1 MKTGYPPQAKGS
13 LMMKTTSI
21 VIPLLFALAGAA
33 QAQMVSVQLKTAE
46 GADAGSVTVTESPA
60 GVLVH
65 VEAKGLTPG
74 WHAMHFHEKGDCS
87 DPKLANAGGHI
98 NMIDHKREHGLLAV
112 GGPDHGD
119 LPNLYVA
126 ADGTGKTEVFSPFVS
141 LRNGGGRPVLLDADG
156 SALIIHANP
165 DDYTTQPIGG
175 AGARVACAVL
185 K

>member
-1 MKTGYPPQAKGS
+1 MLKSTLAA
-13 LMMKTTSI
+13 L
-21 VIPLLFALAGAA
+21 PLLLALAGVAE
-33 QAQMVSVQLKTAE
+33 AQMVSVALKSAE
-46 GADAGSVTVTESPA
+46 GADAGSVTITESPA

-74 WHAMHFHEKGDCS
+74 WHAMHFHDKGDCA
-87 DPKLANAGGHI
+87 DAKLANAGAHI
-98 NMIDHKREHGLLAV
+98 NMVDHKRQHGLLAV

-126 ADGTGKTEVFSPFVS
+126 PDGTGRAEAFSTYVS

-175 AGARVACAVL
+175 AGGRVACAVL

>member
-1 MKTGYPPQAKGS
+1 MLKSVA
-13 LMMKTTSI
+13 I
-21 VIPLLFALAGAA
+21 AIPLIFVLAGAVD
-33 QAQMVSVQLKTAE
+33 AQMVSVALKTAE
-46 GADAGSVTVTESPA
+46 GNDAGSVTVTEAPG

-87 DPKLANAGGHI
+87 DPKLANAGAHI
-98 NMIDHKREHGLLAV
+98 NMVDHKRLHGLLAL

-119 LPNLYVA
+119 LTNLYVA
-126 ADGTGKTEVFSPFVS
+126 ADGTGKAEVFSPFVS

-175 AGARVACAVL
+175 AGARVACAVF

>member
-1 MKTGYPPQAKGS
+1 MLKSLAVVVPALLLSTGPAE
-13 LMMKTTSI
+13 
-21 VIPLLFALAGAA
+21 A
-33 QAQMVSVQLKTAE
+33 QNSMVSVALKTAA
-46 GADAGSVTVTESPA
+46 GADAGVVTVTDAPG
-60 GVLVH
+60 GVILH
-65 VEAKGLTPG
+65 VEAKGLAPG
-74 WHAMHFHEKGDCS
+74 WHGMHFHEKGDCS

-98 NMIDHKREHGLLAV
+98 NMVDHKRQHGLLAV

-141 LRNGGGRPVLLDADG
+141 LRGTSGRSALLDADG

-175 AGARVACAVL
+175 AGARVACAVI